1 MFVANGIAIG
11 LGAAGTLLGLID
23 GYPLLAVASLLCLI
37 IASITTVR
45 GLRRTLVELR

>member
-11 LGAAGTLLGLID
+11 LAAAGALVGLVD
-23 GYPLLAVASLLCLI
+23 GYPLLA
-37 IASITTVR
+37 IASVVCLVLATVTTVR

>member
-11 LGAAGTLLGLID
+11 LAAAGALVGLID

-37 IASITTVR
+37 IASIATVR